1 MLRIVDIAD
10 GKRQNIF
17 SIFRDFVLLSE
28 PRGPDLEPGVEHF
41 FNFWR
46 ICSTF
51 GAARGTFEVDGRQN
65 TVVLF
70 RFCLL
75 LGPRALDLGA
85 GVDKKRSFCFVFVY
99 FEVRA
104 AFLGSVVDKKRSF
117 CFVFVYFED
126 RAGSF
131 WSRR

>member
-1 MLRIVDIAD
+1 M
-10 GKRQNIF
+10 
-17 SIFRDFVLLSE
+17 
-28 PRGPDLEPGVEHF
+28 EPGVEHF

-85 GVDKKRSFCFVFVY
+85 GVDKKRSFCSVFVY
-99 FEVRA
+99 FVVRERWIWPCEQA
-104 AFLGSVVDKKRSF
+104 KT
-117 CFVFVYFED
+117 
-126 RAGSF
+126 
-131 WSRR
+131 SRKADFGFREHCILP

>member
-1 MLRIVDIAD
+1 M
-10 GKRQNIF
+10 
-17 SIFRDFVLLSE
+17 
-28 PRGPDLEPGVEHF
+28 EPGVEHF

-85 GVDKKRSFCFVFVY
+85 GVDKKRTFCFVFVY

-104 AFLGSVVDKKRSF
+104 GP
-117 CFVFVYFED
+117 
-126 RAGSF
+126 F
-131 WSRR
+131 WGRW